1 MKEENSNKTQ
11 NKKICKNGKLQ
22 NIVQKGDK
30 NKKNENKEKLPY
42 RKKQKVKQN
51 KIYITNRSI
60 KKKK

>member
-42 RKKQKVKQN
+42 RKK
-51 KIYITNRSI
+51 
-60 KKKK
+60 